1 MSASLKGL
9 TVVNTRPA
17 QQAESLSRLISQA
30 GGTPIEFPVI
40 EISPPLN
47 SESLQ
52 AQLPTLK
59 KADYAIFIS
68 ANAVEAAMSLLG
80 GAGDWPE
87 YVKIVS
93 VGRATSQI
101 LNDYGLVVNLPA
113 PEPFNS
119 EALLTTPEL
128 DKIADKRILIF
139 RGEGG
144 RELLGN
150 TLRSRGAEVEY
161 IECYRRLIPDSDPS
175 QLYQCWENKC
185 NPIIVV
191 TSNEGLSNLTKM
203 VSNEYQQSLL
213 TSTLVV
219 VSNRAVSL
227 ASELGFEKIPALA
240 TTVSNEA
247 IVEAIQHMY
256 G

>member
-1 MSASLKGL
+1 MSISLKGL

-17 QQAESLSRLISQA
+17 HQAESLSRLISQA
-30 GGTPIEFPVI
+30 GGTPIEFPVL

-52 AQLPTLK
+52 AQLSTLK
-59 KADYAIFIS
+59 QADYAIFVS

-80 GAGDWPE
+80 GAGYWPVN
-87 YVKIVS
+87 VKIIS
-93 VGRATSQI
+93 VGRATSHK
-101 LNDYGLVVNLPA
+101 LSDYGLAVSFPA

-128 DKIADKRILIF
+128 DKIADKRIVIF

-144 RELLGN
+144 RELLGK

-161 IECYRRLIPDSDPS
+161 IECYRRLIPASDPS
-175 QLYQCWENKC
+175 QLYQCWDKKC
-185 NPIIVV
+185 DTIIVV
-191 TSNEGLSNLTKM
+191 TSNEGLSNLIKM
-203 VSNEYQQSLL
+203 IANEYQQSLL

-219 VSNRAVSL
+219 VSKRAVSL
-227 ASELGFEKIPALA
+227 AAELGFVKEPGLA
-240 TTVSNEA
+240 ATVTNEA
-247 IVEAIQHMY
+247 IVEAIQHLHH
-256 G
+256 